1 MMENIKMIAIDID
14 GTLVN
19 SKKQVTLRVKQA
31 IKMAKEKKIKVV
43 ICTGRPL
50 TGVKALLQELEL
62 DAQDDQYVVCFGGA
76 ATYTTSGELIDE

>member
-43 ICTGRPL
+43 ICTGTAINR
-50 TGVKALLQELEL
+50 
-62 DAQDDQYVVCFGGA
+62 C
-76 ATYTTSGELIDE
+76 